1 MVIWTVQDLAV
12 WKEMERS
19 GRYTADER
27 YLCMP
32 ESEDGPCSH
41 SHYAYLWMVEQ
52 MKRVVGPAPKG
63 VRYPIWAWY
72 KRYGSPTGKPDMR
85 ACMRQHDRPQV
96 RLKLDVPDWDVLI
109 SDFDDWHFALNYW
122 YLPEDEGDSDSFD
135 AWCASRGLEFSK
147 LQDWRIDG
155 CNYQEARR
163 RIERSWTRLL
173 GVDRNA
179 GFGGDWSKRTLQATF
194 WELKRDQVLSHELF
208 MPRADATGR

>member
-1 MVIWTVQDLAV
+1 M
-12 WKEMERS
+12 
-19 GRYTADER
+19 
-27 YLCMP
+27 C
-32 ESEDGPCSH
+32 
-41 SHYAYLWMVEQ
+41 
-52 MKRVVGPAPKG
+52 
-63 VRYPIWAWY
+63 
-72 KRYGSPTGKPDMR
+72 PTGIPSVCVGSFMGGGAHTRQEYLR
-85 ACMRQHDRPQV
+85 ADS
-96 RLKLDVPDWDVLI
+96 LKSGLGIALDLVLGYCR
-109 SDFDDWHFALNYW
+109 DDDGEEVWSL
-122 YLPEDEGDSDSFD
+122 LRPEDEGDSDSFD

-155 CNYQEARR
+155 RNYQEARR